1 VNPTIL
7 AKDLE
12 LGRDSGD
19 AQTYCR
25 YRGVLPGSKVE
36 GAIEK
41 DDYLCI
47 DIQGQN
53 IKPGVPIIS

>member
-1 VNPTIL
+1 MVMDQD
-7 AKDLE
+7 AAY
-12 LGRDSGD
+12 GRDGGD
-19 AQTYCR
+19 SQTYCQ
-25 YRGVLPGSKVE
+25 YRGIVPGSKVE